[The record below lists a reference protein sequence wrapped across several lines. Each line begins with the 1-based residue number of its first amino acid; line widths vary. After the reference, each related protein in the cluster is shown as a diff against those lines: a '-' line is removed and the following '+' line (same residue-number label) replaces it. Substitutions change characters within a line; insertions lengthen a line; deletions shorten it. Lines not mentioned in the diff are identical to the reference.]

1 MPNAMSAPSFE
12 SLAARHGERYKW
24 LLLLVVACGM
34 IAGVLSTTSFSVA
47 IPALTRHFGL
57 GQSQVQ
63 WAITGFMAA
72 MTIAML
78 PVAWLID
85 RFGFRI
91 VFLSAISVLLISSI
105 AGSLTT
111 SFSAVVAARIVQGA
125 AAGMLQPLGPLAV
138 MRLFPSTVQGRASGV
153 LGFGIVLAPATAPAL
168 GGVLLD
174 QFGWHAIFLL
184 DLPFCLLAAVLGL
197 RLLPAPRERL
207 SKPFD
212 WGGMGLLTLITVA
225 LIEGVAGLQHS
236 DTYTLS
242 GSMLALAVGA
252 FALFVKRAR
261 QRHHPIISI
270 GLFRHPSFSMGSLVA
285 FSYGFGLY
293 ASTLLIPVFL
303 QNAAGFSATAA
314 GFALLPSGIALAVV
328 IPIAGRLADRYPPQK
343 LTAIGLALFALSF
356 LLFATFS
363 QEIAFATLIL
373 ITVIGRIGL
382 GLVLPALNLATL
394 RHLEPRHLGQA
405 AMVTS
410 YLRQVGGVLGIAI
423 AAVFLQWRESIY
435 GTAHP
440 GIFTAYAQSFLLV
453 AGVFLIALVAASRM
467 QAPRPAS

>member
-63 WAITGFMAA
+63 WAITVFMAA

-85 RFGFRI
+85 RFGFRV
-91 VFLSAISVLLISSI
+91 VFLSAISVLLMSSI

-225 LIEGVAGLQHS
+225 LIEGVAGLAA
-236 DTYTLS
+236 DN
-242 GSMLALAVGA
+242 LAAGLWGMITNSANDW
-252 FALFVKRAR
+252 FALRAR
-261 QRHHPIISI
+261 VAESDESEATRRLY
-270 GLFRHPSFSMGSLVA
+270 GLDQPRTEDFGRKCLLARRLVERGVRVVQVYYGAGQPWDTHSRNAENLRNLCAMTDRPSA
-285 FSYGFGLY
+285 
-293 ASTLLIPVFL
+293 
-303 QNAAGFSATAA
+303 
-314 GFALLPSGIALAVV
+314 
-328 IPIAGRLADRYPPQK
+328 
-343 LTAIGLALFALSF
+343 
-356 LLFATFS
+356 
-363 QEIAFATLIL
+363 
-373 ITVIGRIGL
+373 
-382 GLVLPALNLATL
+382 GLVTDLKRRGLLDDTIV
-394 RHLEPRHLGQA
+394 
-405 AMVTS
+405 MWTTVS
-410 YLRQVGGVLGIAI
+410 GGNDMPSAC
-423 AAVFLQWRESIY
+423 
-435 GTAHP
+435 
-440 GIFTAYAQSFLLV
+440 
-453 AGVFLIALVAASRM
+453 
-467 QAPRPAS
+467 